1 MSMNNSPPESRRQI
15 STPNQIF
22 GWVVEAMNAAG
33 SLLILLIALII
44 CIDVAYRNIV
54 GEAIPGVTEVLSFSV
69 VMIVFLQATSALRSG
84 KFVRADMLITPLISW
99 KPRIGYSL
107 LMIFNLLGAVV
118 MLIIFYG
125 SLPLM
130 MKAWNQGLFFGIPG
144 VFTAPEWPIRVAV
157 VTGSFMLA
165 IQFLIDAYREFKL
178 ACSRGNES

>member
-1 MSMNNSPPESRRQI
+1 MNNSSPVNRRQI
-15 STPNQIF
+15 STPNRIF

-44 CIDVAYRNIV
+44 CIDVAHRNIV

-69 VMIVFLQATSALRSG
+69 VMIVFLQATSSLRSG
-84 KFVRADMLITPLISW
+84 RFVRADMLINPLISW
-99 KPRIGYSL
+99 QPRIGHSL
-107 LMIFNLLGAVV
+107 LMLFNLLGAVV

-130 MKAWNQGLFFGIPG
+130 MRAWSQGLFFGIPG

-157 VTGSFMLA
+157 VAGCFMLA
-165 IQFLIDAYREFKL
+165 IQFLIDAYREFRL
-178 ACSRGNES
+178 ACSRGKES

>member
-1 MSMNNSPPESRRQI
+1 MHNSSPESRRQI
-15 STPNQIF
+15 STPNRIF
-22 GWVVEAMNAAG
+22 GWVVDAMNAAG

-44 CIDVAYRNIV
+44 CVDVAYRNIV

-84 KFVRADMLITPLISW
+84 KFVRADMLITPIISW

-107 LMIFNLLGAVV
+107 LMLFDLLGAVV

-130 MKAWNQGLFFGIPG
+130 MRAWSQGLFFGIPG

-157 VTGSFMLA
+157 VAGCFMLA
-165 IQFLIDAYREFKL
+165 IQFLIDAYKGFRL
-178 ACSRGNES
+178 ASSGGTES

>member
-1 MSMNNSPPESRRQI
+1 MNNSSPESRRQI

-22 GWVVEAMNAAG
+22 GWVVDAMNAAG

-84 KFVRADMLITPLISW
+84 KFVRADMLITPIISW

-107 LMIFNLLGAVV
+107 LMLFDLLGAVV

-130 MKAWNQGLFFGIPG
+130 MRAWSQGLFFGIPG

-157 VTGSFMLA
+157 VAGCFMLA
-165 IQFLIDAYREFKL
+165 IQFLIDAYKGFRL
-178 ACSRGNES
+178 ASSGGTES

>member
-1 MSMNNSPPESRRQI
+1 MNNSSPESRRQI

-22 GWVVEAMNAAG
+22 GWVVDAMNAAG

-107 LMIFNLLGAVV
+107 LMLFDLLGAVV

-130 MKAWNQGLFFGIPG
+130 MRAWSQSLFFGIPG

-157 VTGSFMLA
+157 VAGCFMLA
-165 IQFLIDAYREFKL
+165 IQFLIFAYKGFRL
-178 ACSRGNES
+178 ASSGGTQS

>member
-1 MSMNNSPPESRRQI
+1 MHNSSSESRRKI

-33 SLLILLIALII
+33 SLLILFIALII

-69 VMIVFLQATSALRSG
+69 VMIVFLQATSSLRSG
-84 KFVRADMLITPLISW
+84 RFVRADMLINPLISW
-99 KPRIGYSL
+99 QPRIGHSL
-107 LMIFNLLGAVV
+107 LMLFNLLGAVV

-130 MKAWNQGLFFGIPG
+130 MRAWSQGLFFGIPG

-157 VTGSFMLA
+157 VAGCFMLV
-165 IQFLIDAYREFKL
+165 IQFLIDACREFRL
-178 ACSRGNES
+178 VCSRSKES

>member
-1 MSMNNSPPESRRQI
+1 MNNSSSESRRQI

-22 GWVVEAMNAAG
+22 GWVVDAMNAAG
-33 SLLILLIALII
+33 SLLILLMALII
-44 CIDVAYRNIV
+44 CVDVAYRNIV

-107 LMIFNLLGAVV
+107 LLLFDLLGAVV
-118 MLIIFYG
+118 MLIICYG

-130 MKAWNQGLFFGIPG
+130 MRAWSQGLFFGIPG

-178 ACSRGNES
+178 ASSGGKEA

>member
-1 MSMNNSPPESRRQI
+1 MNNSSPESRRQI

-22 GWVVEAMNAAG
+22 GWVVDAMNAAG

-44 CIDVAYRNIV
+44 CVDVAYRNIV

-107 LMIFNLLGAVV
+107 LMLFDLLGAVV

-130 MKAWNQGLFFGIPG
+130 MRAWSQSLFFGIPG

-157 VTGSFMLA
+157 VAGCFMLA
-165 IQFLIDAYREFKL
+165 IQFLIDAYKGFRL
-178 ACSRGNES
+178 ASSGGTES

>member
-1 MSMNNSPPESRRQI
+1 
-15 STPNQIF
+15 
-22 GWVVEAMNAAG
+22 
-33 SLLILLIALII
+33 LLILLIALII
-44 CIDVAYRNIV
+44 CVDVAYRNIV

-107 LMIFNLLGAVV
+107 LMLFDLLGAVV

-130 MKAWNQGLFFGIPG
+130 MRAWSQSLFFGIPG

-157 VTGSFMLA
+157 VAGCFMLA
-165 IQFLIDAYREFKL
+165 IQFLIDAYKGFRL
-178 ACSRGNES
+178 ASSGGTES

>member
-1 MSMNNSPPESRRQI
+1 M

-22 GWVVEAMNAAG
+22 GWVVDAMNAAG

-44 CIDVAYRNIV
+44 CVDVAYRNIV

-107 LMIFNLLGAVV
+107 LMLFDLLGAVV
-118 MLIIFYG
+118 MLIICYG

-130 MKAWNQGLFFGIPG
+130 MRAWSQSLFFGIPG

-157 VTGSFMLA
+157 VAGCFMLA
-165 IQFLIDAYREFKL
+165 IQFLIDAYKGFRL
-178 ACSRGNES
+178 ASSGGTES

>member
-1 MSMNNSPPESRRQI
+1 MSMNNSSPESRRQI

-22 GWVVEAMNAAG
+22 GWVVDAMNAAG

-44 CIDVAYRNIV
+44 CVDVAYRNIV

-107 LMIFNLLGAVV
+107 LMLFDLLGAVV

-130 MKAWNQGLFFGIPG
+130 MRAWSQSLFFGIPG

-157 VTGSFMLA
+157 VAGCFMLA
-165 IQFLIDAYREFKL
+165 IQFLIDAYKGFRL
-178 ACSRGNES
+178 ASSGGTES

>member
-1 MSMNNSPPESRRQI
+1 MSMNNSSPESRRQI

-22 GWVVEAMNAAG
+22 GWVVDAMNAAG

-107 LMIFNLLGAVV
+107 LMLFDLLGAVV

-130 MKAWNQGLFFGIPG
+130 MRAWSQGLFFGIPG

-157 VTGSFMLA
+157 VAGCFMLA
-165 IQFLIDAYREFKL
+165 IQFLIDAYKGFRL
-178 ACSRGNES
+178 ASSGGTQS